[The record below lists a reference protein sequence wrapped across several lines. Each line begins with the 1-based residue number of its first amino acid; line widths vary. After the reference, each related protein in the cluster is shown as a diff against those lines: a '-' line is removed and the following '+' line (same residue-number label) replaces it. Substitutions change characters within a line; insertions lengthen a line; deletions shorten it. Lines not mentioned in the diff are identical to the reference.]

1 LEFACKSGK
10 KGHNFLAQVLSSED
24 CWEKVNSL
32 HEVKLNR
39 HMLGRKL
46 TVADSDN
53 PFVVFLID
61 IKLHVGVV

>member
-1 LEFACKSGK
+1 
-10 KGHNFLAQVLSSED
+10 VLSSDD
-24 CWEKVNSL
+24 CWEKVNNL

-39 HMLGRKL
+39 QMVGRKL

-61 IKLHVGVV
+61 IELHVGVV